1 MTPLQTFAGPVG
13 RVLLALIFLTSG
25 VGKIFSFDGTA
36 QYMASQGMPMA
47 SVFLVAA
54 IAIEVLGALSIITGF
69 KARWGATSLIVF
81 TIVASLVFHQFWNLE
96 GMDRQIQMIMFMK
109 NLSMIGGLLLVIA
122 FGPGRFAVESR
133 SSLAPA
139 AA

>member
-25 VGKIFSFDGTA
+25 IGKIFSFDGTA

-47 SVFLVAA
+47 SLFLVAA
-54 IAIEVLGALSIITGF
+54 IAIEVLGGLSVITGF
-69 KARWGATSLIVF
+69 KARWGATALIVF

-133 SSLAPA
+133 SSPAPA